1 METHFSTTPFGRR
14 PMTLGM
20 ISSQVTARAVSKDA
34 TVHKWHV
41 FQDIKDARI
50 ALGASDRALAILDA
64 LLSFHPDTALYGDSE
79 LIVWPSNEQLIRR
92 ANGMPPTTLRRHLAV
107 LVECGL
113 IIRRDSPNGKRF
125 ARKGQGGEIE
135 QAYGFDISPI
145 VARAE
150 EFKELAEAVRSEKKA
165 FRLVKERLT
174 ICRRDIVKMIDAGI
188 EEGVPANWGRVQQ
201 AYQAIVGQ
209 IPRTA
214 PRQTFE
220 AIAED
225 LEGIWA
231 EVREALESFVKTQK
245 VDANESQNGRHIQ
258 NSKPDSKFESE
269 CGLGNKEEAGANVA
283 DIDNVRSLPK
293 RELPLGIVLDAC
305 PNMLWL
311 VKGGGGIRNWR
322 EFLAAAEVARPAMG
336 ISASAWEEAWTAMGE
351 QQAAI
356 TIAAIYQRQ
365 DQINSAGGYLR
376 SLTNRAKAGKFS
388 VWPMVMALLRA
399 KLDASKTT
407 GTGAEAAAVDPQT
420 AGKIVRTESRLE
432 ISDALRRS
440 LDRPGADHDE
450 ARRF

>member
-1 METHFSTTPFGRR
+1 METHTSTTPFGRR
-14 PMTLGM
+14 SMTLGM
-20 ISSQVTARAVSKDA
+20 ISSQVTARAVPKDVI
-34 TVHKWHV
+34 VHKWHV

-50 ALGASDRALAILDA
+50 ALGATDRALAILDA
-64 LLSFHPDTALYGDSE
+64 LLSFHPDTALHGDSE
-79 LIVWPSNEQLIRR
+79 LIVWPSNEQLMRR

-150 EFKELAEAVRSEKKA
+150 EFKDLAEAVRSEKKA

-214 PRQTFE
+214 PRQAFE
-220 AIAED
+220 AIAEE
-225 LEGIWA
+225 LEGLWA

-245 VDANESQNGRHIQ
+245 VDANESRNGRHIQ
-258 NSKPDSKFESE
+258 NSKPDSNFESE
-269 CGLGNKEEAGANVA
+269 SGLGGKDEAGANVA
-283 DIDNVRSLPK
+283 DTDNVRSLPK

-311 VKGGGGIRNWR
+311 VKGGGGSRNWR
-322 EFLAAAEVARPAMG
+322 EFLAAAEIARPAMG
-336 ISASAWEEAWTAMGE
+336 ISPSAWEEARTAMGE
-351 QQAAI
+351 QQAGIA
-356 TIAAIYQRQ
+356 IAAIYQRQ

-376 SLTNRAKAGKFS
+376 SLTDRAKAGKFS

-399 KLDASKTT
+399 KLDASKTI
-407 GTGAEAAAVDPQT
+407 GTGAETAAVDLGT

-440 LDRPGADHDE
+440 LDKPG
-450 ARRF
+450 RRS

>member
-1 METHFSTTPFGRR
+1 VD
-14 PMTLGM
+14 LG
-20 ISSQVTARAVSKDA
+20 
-34 TVHKWHV
+34 
-41 FQDIKDARI
+41 
-50 ALGASDRALAILDA
+50 
-64 LLSFHPDTALYGDSE
+64 E

-113 IIRRDSPNGKRF
+113 IIRRESPNGKRF

-145 VARAE
+145 VARAG
-150 EFKELAEAVRSEKKA
+150 EFKDLAEAVRSEKKA
-165 FRLVKERLT
+165 LRLVKERLT

-220 AIAED
+220 AIAEE
-225 LEGIWA
+225 LEGV
-231 EVREALESFVKTQK
+231 EVREALVKTQK
-245 VDANESQNGRHIQ
+245 ADANESRNGCHIQ
-258 NSKPDSKFESE
+258 NSKPDSNSESE
-269 CGLGNKEEAGANVA
+269 SGLGNKDEAGANVA
-283 DIDNVRSLPK
+283 DTDNVRSLPK

-322 EFLAAAEVARPAMG
+322 VFLAAADVARPTMG
-336 ISASAWEEAWTAMGE
+336 ISPNAWEEARTAMGE

-376 SLTNRAKAGKFS
+376 SLTDRAKAGKFS

-399 KLDASKTT
+399 KLDASKTA
-407 GTGAEAAAVDPQT
+407 GNGAEAAAVDLET
-420 AGKIVRTESRLE
+420 AGKVVRTESRLE

-440 LDRPGADHDE
+440 LDRPG
-450 ARRF
+450 RGS

>member
-50 ALGASDRALAILDA
+50 ALGATDRALAILDA

-165 FRLVKERLT
+165 LRLVKERLT

-209 IPRTA
+209 IPRSA
-214 PRQTFE
+214 PRQTLE
-220 AIAED
+220 EIAEE
-225 LEGIWA
+225 LEGLWA

-245 VDANESQNGRHIQ
+245 VDANESQNGCHIQ
-258 NSKPDSKFESE
+258 NSKPDSKSESE
-269 CGLGNKEEAGANVA
+269 TGLGNKDEAGGNVA
-283 DIDNVRSLPK
+283 DTDNVRSLPK

-305 PNMLWL
+305 PNTLWL

-336 ISASAWEEAWTAMGE
+336 ISPSAWEEARTAMGE

-356 TIAAIYQRQ
+356 AIAAIYQRQ

-376 SLTNRAKAGKFS
+376 SLTDRAKAGKFS

-407 GTGAEAAAVDPQT
+407 GTGAEAAAVDLET

-440 LDRPGADHDE
+440 LDRPG
-450 ARRF
+450 RRS

>member
-1 METHFSTTPFGRR
+1 MQHISTTPFGRR
-14 PMTLGM
+14 PMTLGH
-20 ISSQVTARAVSKDA
+20 IASQMTAKAVSPD
-34 TVHKWHV
+34 TVAHKWQV

-50 ALGASDRALAILDA
+50 ALGATDRALAILDA
-64 LLSFHPDTALYGDSE
+64 LLSFHPDTALYGDGE

-220 AIAED
+220 AIADE
-225 LEGIWA
+225 LEGLWA

-245 VDANESQNGRHIQ
+245 VDANESRNGRHIQ
-258 NSKPDSKFESE
+258 NSKPDSKSESE
-269 CGLGNKEEAGANVA
+269 NGLGNRDEADGNVA
-283 DIDNVRSLPK
+283 DTDNVRSLPK

-305 PNMLWL
+305 PNILWL
-311 VKGGGGIRNWR
+311 VRGGGGIRNWR
-322 EFLAAAEVARPAMG
+322 EFLAAAEVARPTMG
-336 ISASAWEEAWTAMGE
+336 ISPSAWEEARTAMGE

-376 SLTNRAKAGKFS
+376 SLTDRAKAGKFS

-407 GTGAEAAAVDPQT
+407 ATASEAEAAAVDLET

-440 LDRPGADHDE
+440 LDKPG
-450 ARRF
+450 RGL

>member
-1 METHFSTTPFGRR
+1 MQSGTTSTTPFGRR

-20 ISSQVTARAVSKDA
+20 ISSQVAAKAMPADL

-41 FQDIKDARI
+41 FQNIKEARS
-50 ALGASDRALAILDA
+50 ALGATDRALAILDA
-64 LLSFHPDTALYGDSE
+64 LLSFHPETALYGDSK
-79 LIVWPSNEQLIRR
+79 LIVWPSNEQLVGR
-92 ANGMPPTTLRRHLAV
+92 ANGMAAATLRRHLAV

-145 VARAE
+145 VARAA
-150 EFKELAEAVRSEKKA
+150 EFKELAEAVRAEKKA
-165 FRLVKERLT
+165 YRLVKERLT

-188 EEGVPANWGRVQQ
+188 EEDVPANWGRVQQ

-214 PRQTFE
+214 PRQVLET
-220 AIAED
+220 IAEE
-225 LEGIWA
+225 LEGLWA
-231 EVREALESFVKTQK
+231 EVREALESFVKTTNMN
-245 VDANESQNGRHIQ
+245 ANESHIERHIQ
-258 NSKPDSKFESE
+258 NSKPDSKSESE
-269 CGLGNKEEAGANVA
+269 SGLRNKDEASGSAA
-283 DIDNVRSLPK
+283 ETDNVRSLPK

-311 VKGGGGIRNWR
+311 VKGGGGIRGWR
-322 EFLAAAEVARPAMG
+322 EFLAAAEIARPTMG
-336 ISASAWEEAWTAMGE
+336 ISPSAWEGARTAMGD

-365 DQINSAGGYLR
+365 DQINNAGGYLR
-376 SLTNRAKAGKFS
+376 SLTDRAKDGKFS

-399 KLDASKTT
+399 KLDASKVAGSGVET
-407 GTGAEAAAVDPQT
+407 ASAELEAA
-420 AGKIVRTESRLE
+420 GKVVRTENRLE

-440 LDRPGADHDE
+440 LDKPG
-450 ARRF
+450 RGS